1 MELTYQS
8 FGEFDQKFSQ
18 KIQETKQHMKT
29 VVGDFV
35 EIGYLLKQARDTD
48 VLQGSGYKNIYE
60 YAQEKYGVDKSEVSR
75 YIRINDRFSE
85 GGYSEV
91 LREQYQDFGVAKLA
105 IMLQLP
111 DTLNEELSP
120 DFSKA
125 EIQGIKAA
133 VEEEKKIT
141 DIEVCLE
148 ESPAWQQD
156 DPAYQTF
163 LQLFHDEPE
172 LYLEACK
179 VKETDKE
186 LFLALAPAGEK
197 IYTVRVAGT
206 GRLMLSIKEDTDI
219 ALVNIRTGEKQTYPR
234 GEIAELI
241 RKILTCPA
249 GMEKE
254 HWKELYQEDFPVR
267 EEPEKPK
274 SRFTNTSRKT
284 EKAGKSPI
292 KQEKET
298 LQQDVRKDKVQEEAG
313 RPERTVNDPE
323 KEIVAPVQ
331 PDNGQKSEK
340 DEVTVEVVPGVKA
353 VIEDVGKAQ
362 QAAERETMKAEIMAV
377 PGHTEEPEDMK
388 EVSGEV
394 ENPADRENTQHEP
407 VLEMPPEELER
418 RMQTY
423 FKAFEEAV
431 ANARTNV
438 KKDIYNLALSDLEY
452 AIKMIRQMQELY
464 LSEEEA

>member
-29 VVGDFV
+29 VAGDFV
-35 EIGYLLKQARDTD
+35 EIGYLLRRAWDTD
-48 VLQGSGYKNIYE
+48 VLQGSGYKSIYE
-60 YAQEKYGVDKSEVSR
+60 YAQEKYGVDRSEVSR
-75 YIRINDRFSE
+75 YIRINRRFSE

-125 EIQGIKAA
+125 EIQDIKAA

-156 DPAYQTF
+156 DPAYQAF

-186 LFLALAPAGEK
+186 LFLSLAPAGEK

-206 GRLMLSIKEDTDI
+206 GRLMLSIKEETDI
-219 ALVNIRTGEKQTYPR
+219 ALINVRTGEKQTYPKKAIASIIQ
-234 GEIAELI
+234 EILF
-241 RKILTCPA
+241 CPS
-249 GMEKE
+249 GQEKE
-254 HWKELYQEDFPVR
+254 HWKELYQEDFPAR
-267 EEPEKPK
+267 EEPEKPN
-274 SRFTNTSRKT
+274 SRFTNTSRK
-284 EKAGKSPI
+284 
-292 KQEKET
+292 KET
-298 LQQDVRKDKVQEEAG
+298 PQEDVRKDKVQEEAG

-331 PDNGQKSEK
+331 PNNGQKLEK
-340 DEVTVEVVPGVKA
+340 DKVEVVPGVEV
-353 VIEDVGKAQ
+353 VIENVGKAQ
-362 QAAERETMKAEIMAV
+362 EAAERETMKAEIMAV
-377 PGHTEEPEDMK
+377 PEHTEEPEDMK
-388 EVSGEV
+388 VVSGEV
-394 ENPADRENTQHEP
+394 ENPANRENTQHEP
-407 VLEMPPEELER
+407 VLEMPPEERER

-423 FKAFEEAV
+423 FKEFETSLN
-431 ANARTNV
+431 NARTDV
-438 KKDIYNLALSDLEY
+438 KKDMYDLALSDLEY
-452 AIKMIRQMQELY
+452 AVKMIKQMQELY

>member
-1 MELTYQS
+1 MELTTYQN
-8 FGEFDQKFSQ
+8 FEEFDQIFSR
-18 KIQETKQHMKT
+18 KIQETKGHMKT
-29 VVGDFV
+29 VAGDFV
-35 EIGYLLKQARDTD
+35 EIGYLLKRARDTD
-48 VLQGSGYKNIYE
+48 VLRDSGYKNIYE
-60 YAQEKYGVDKSEVSR
+60 YAQAKYGVDKSEVSR

-85 GGYSEV
+85 GGYSEI

-111 DTLNEELSP
+111 DTVNEELSP

-125 EIQGIKAA
+125 EIQDIKAA
-133 VEEEKKIT
+133 VEEEKKIS

-179 VKETDKE
+179 VKEADKE

-219 ALVNIRTGEKQTYPR
+219 ALINVRTGEKQTYPR
-234 GEIAELI
+234 GEIAKLI

-249 GMEKE
+249 GQEKE

-274 SRFTNTSRKT
+274 SRFTNTSGKK
-284 EKAGKSPI
+284 EKSGKAPV

-298 LQQDVRKDKVQEEAG
+298 PKEDVKTQKAEN
-313 RPERTVNDPE
+313 RPEHTVNDPE

-331 PDNGQKSEK
+331 QETEK
-340 DEVTVEVVPGVKA
+340 DETA
-353 VIEDVGKAQ
+353 EDPAL
-362 QAAERETMKAEIMAV
+362 AAGPEI
-377 PGHTEEPEDMK
+377 
-388 EVSGEV
+388 VSGEV
-394 ENPADRENTQHEP
+394 ENPADREDTQAET
-407 VLEMPPEELER
+407 VLKTEEHER
-418 RMQTY
+418 RMQEY
-423 FKAFEEAV
+423 FECFEEGIS
-431 ANARTNV
+431 NARIDV
-438 KKDIYNLALSDLEY
+438 KKEMYALALNEMEY
-452 AIKMIRQMQELY
+452 AIKMIKYMQELY
-464 LSEEEA
+464 LSEEEE